1 MFSRLNIL
9 SCEEVIDLMYFSARS
24 GQCRTRE
31 ERDNDPA
38 NQDGHFLYIRL
49 KIGLFPY
56 EEKLE

>member
-1 MFSRLNIL
+1 
-9 SCEEVIDLMYFSARS
+9 MYFSARS
-24 GQCRTRE
+24 GQCRTQE
-31 ERDNDPA
+31 ERDNASITKDEEKDPA